1 MVTRSIVFTDEMYKK
16 LQTIADEVGIPV
28 STVVKM
34 ACSEYLKN
42 KEREEK

>member
-1 MVTRSIVFTDEMYKK
+1 MYKK

-34 ACSEYLKN
+34 ACSEYLKKENNVEN
-42 KEREEK
+42 KRN